1 MCILLFPVDISAAA
15 AQITV
20 ASPDVQDLLLAWG
33 LGELWEMKENYIDTV
48 KFFMTIWVNPG
59 CPLG

>member
-1 MCILLFPVDISAAA
+1 MDISAAA

-33 LGELWEMKENYIDTV
+33 LGELWEMKENYIDTLT
-48 KFFMTIWVNPG
+48 FLMTIWVNLG